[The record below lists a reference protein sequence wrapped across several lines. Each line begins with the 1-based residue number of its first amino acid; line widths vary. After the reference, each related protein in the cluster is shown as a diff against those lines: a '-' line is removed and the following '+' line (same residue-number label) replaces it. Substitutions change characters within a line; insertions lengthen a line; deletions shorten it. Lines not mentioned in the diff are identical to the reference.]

1 MIRDVSICFVEFHL
15 SPLFSPVTL
24 GRRWAEALAVFAA
37 MPRAKVAAN
46 VISYGAAMSACE
58 KAARWEEAEVEVKK
72 NSDMLQQVTSL
83 YKYSIPAIV
92 VTESS
97 KKSVR
102 PYSCSPVWEVGSIYS
117 L

>member
-46 VISYGAAMSACE
+46 VISYGAAMSA
-58 KAARWEEAEVEVKK
+58 
-72 NSDMLQQVTSL
+72 
-83 YKYSIPAIV
+83 
-92 VTESS
+92 
-97 KKSVR
+97 
-102 PYSCSPVWEVGSIYS
+102 
-117 L
+117 